1 MADKNGLRS
10 DNSADSSSLPIEDAA
25 AQIRYAPTK
34 KTDVFYPETDGK
46 PMAETERHRDE
57 IMHTLQTLPGHFAD
71 VPDVCVSGNMM
82 MYYVEG
88 DPRKSVAP
96 DIFVTFGVERKE
108 RRIYRIW
115 EEGKPPDFVLEFSS
129 ENTYR
134 HDLAGK
140 KELYA
145 TIGVGE
151 YFLYDAYRAYLPSPL
166 MGFRLVGRDY
176 VQIPVGADGSV
187 SSAVLKLDLH
197 ALEDGLG
204 FYNPVSEKWLETP
217 AEAAQAR
224 AEQAEARAE
233 HEAARAEHEATRA
246 EQESIARQHAEATA
260 QQEAVARHQAE
271 AEIARLRAE
280 NERLKGSPNAI
291 PRSNS

>member
-10 DNSADSSSLPIEDAA
+10 DNSAAPSSPSIEDAA

-46 PMAETERHRDE
+46 PMAETERHRNE
-57 IMHTLQTLPGHFAD
+57 IMYTLQVLPSHFAD
-71 VPDVCVSGNMM
+71 MPDVCVSGNLM
-82 MYYVEG
+82 MYYVKG

-129 ENTYR
+129 ENTYQ

-145 TIGVGE
+145 SIGVRE
-151 YFLYDAYRAYLPSPL
+151 YFLYDADKAYLPSPL
-166 MGFRLVGRDY
+166 MGFQLVERDY
-176 VQIPVGADGSV
+176 VQIPVCADGSV
-187 SSAVLKLDLH
+187 TSAVLKLDLH
-197 ALEDGLG
+197 VLEDGLR
-204 FYNPVSEKWLETP
+204 FYNPVSEKWLETL
-217 AEAAQAR
+217 AEAA
-224 AEQAEARAE
+224 E
-233 HEAARAEHEATRA
+233 TRA
-246 EQESIARQHAEATA
+246 EQESIARS
-260 QQEAVARHQAE
+260 QAE

-280 NERLKGSPNAI
+280 NERLKGS
-291 PRSNS
+291 